1 MRGPV
6 LQGTLN
12 PGDGS
17 TAREADTE
25 IILSRDEVE
34 LRVRELAAEIS
45 RDYAGRRPLLI
56 GLLKGSI
63 LFLSD
68 LVRHLS
74 LDVEIDFISISSYQ
88 NRSTSSGSV
97 RLLRDLDRDI
107 YDRDVLV
114 IEDII
119 DSGLSLSYIR
129 KMLEARGPRS
139 FAIAAFLDKRAHR
152 TNEVTVDYV
161 GIRIPD
167 RFVVGYGLDYQERY
181 RGLPHVAALDAHD
194 LAGEEGAAR

>member
-6 LQGTLN
+6 LQGTLKAR
-12 PGDGS
+12 DGS
-17 TAREADTE
+17 TAREVDTE
-25 IILSRDEVE
+25 VILRRDEVE
-34 LRVRELAAEIS
+34 RRVRELAAEIS
-45 RDYAGRRPLLI
+45 KDYAGRRPLLI

-68 LVRHLS
+68 LVRNLT
-74 LDVEIDFISISSYQ
+74 LDVEIDFISISSYE

-114 IEDII
+114 VEDII
-119 DSGLSLSYIR
+119 DSGLSLSYIQ

-139 FAIAAFLDKRAHR
+139 LAIAAFLDKRARR
-152 TNEVTVDYV
+152 TNDVNVDYV
-161 GIRIPD
+161 GVRIPD

-181 RGLPHVAALDAHD
+181 RGLPHVAALGVED
-194 LAGEEGAAR
+194 LAGEEGVAP